1 MNQHKLFELII
12 YFLVVPLAIV
22 VPLAMSIIRGME
34 GDVQEAWPWRR
45 QEWFG
50 LGNTWTS
57 GLMERRWSKWL
68 ALCTKFII

>member
-34 GDVQEAWPWRR
+34 GDVQEA
-45 QEWFG
+45 
-50 LGNTWTS
+50 
-57 GLMERRWSKWL
+57 
-68 ALCTKFII
+68 